1 MRVISEIW
9 IINPN
14 GITLFNLSK
23 DEKIDPLL
31 FGGFFSAIQA
41 FVKNLGETELK
52 TLVIGTSKMTIY
64 QGKDGFLFVSRSSQ
78 KIKDSEIIESL
89 KLVESKFFEQY
100 KGKLDKLVDTRVFQ
114 NFGAVI
120 EEIFGDTPEK
130 RTVKALW

>member
-1 MRVISEIW
+1 MKVINEIW
-9 IINPN
+9 IINSG

-41 FVKNLGETELK
+41 FIKNLGETELK
-52 TLVIGTSKMTIY
+52 TLVIGASKITVY
-64 QGKDGFLFVSRSSQ
+64 QGKGGYLFVSRSPQ
-78 KIKDSEIIESL
+78 KTKEGEIIENL
-89 KLVESKFFEQY
+89 KLVEAKFFERYQ
-100 KGKLDKLVDTRVFQ
+100 GQLDRLVDTRIFQ